1 MWYFIYA
8 EDIENSN
15 ELRAKARPDHVA
27 RLKVLQQENRLLL
40 AGPFPAI
47 DSEDPGEAG
56 MTGSTIIAKF
66 ASLDEAMAWAND
78 DPYWHAGVYKQGT
91 SIVKPFKI
99 TVKMNEASF

>member
-8 EDIENSN
+8 EDVENSN
-15 ELRAKARPDHVA
+15 DLRAKARPAHVE
-27 RLKVLQQENRLLL
+27 RLKKLQEENRLLL

-47 DSEDPGEAG
+47 DSEEPGDAG

-66 ASLDEAMAWAND
+66 NSLEEAKEWANN
-78 DPYWHAGVYKQGT
+78 DPYWQGGVYKTGS